1 MAVEV
6 EGLDDLNR
14 QLRKLAKES
23 PRAVERAAFA
33 GGLKIQ
39 GYAQDNVPVER
50 GNLRASAYT
59 QRSSGGLVRG
69 SASGLDPSK
78 NFPDPAATPPLTVEV
93 GFSAKYA
100 IYVHENMEQ
109 TLKGEPRPSGLGT
122 YWNPGGPKFLER
134 AVNENGDEIVD
145 IVEAYL
151 EKAFNQ

>member
-14 QLRKLAKES
+14 QLRALAKES

-39 GYAQDNVPVER
+39 GYAQENVPVEY
-50 GNLRASAYT
+50 GNLQGSAYT
-59 QRSSGGLVRG
+59 QRI
-69 SASGLDPSK
+69 
-78 NFPDPAATPPLTVEV
+78 PLGAEV
-93 GFSAKYA
+93 GFSAEYA

-151 EKAFNQ
+151 EQAFNQ

>member
-1 MAVEV
+1 MAIEV
-6 EGLDDLNR
+6 EGLDDLNS
-14 QLRKLAKES
+14 QLRALAKES

-39 GYAQDNVPVER
+39 GYAQENVPVEY
-50 GNLRASAYT
+50 GPLRASGYT
-59 QRSSGGLVRG
+59 Q
-69 SASGLDPSK
+69 K
-78 NFPDPAATPPLTVEV
+78 IPLGAEV
-93 GFSAKYA
+93 GFSAEYA

-109 TLKGEPRPSGLGT
+109 KLKGEPRPSGLGT

-151 EKAFNQ
+151 EEALSQ

>member
-1 MAVEV
+1 MAIEV

-14 QLRKLAKES
+14 QLRKMAKES

-39 GYAQDNVPVER
+39 GYAQDNVPVEY
-50 GNLRASAYT
+50 GNLQGSAYT
-59 QRSSGGLVRG
+59 QKIKLG
-69 SASGLDPSK
+69 A
-78 NFPDPAATPPLTVEV
+78 EV
-93 GFSAKYA
+93 GFSAEYA
-100 IYVHENMEQ
+100 LFVHENMEQ
-109 TLKGEPRPSGLGT
+109 KLKGDPRPSGLGT

-134 AVNENGDEIVD
+134 AINENSDEIVD

>member
-1 MAVEV
+1 MAIEV
-6 EGLDDLNR
+6 DGLDDLNR
-14 QLRKLAKES
+14 QLRALAKES

-39 GYAQDNVPVER
+39 GYAQKNVPVEY
-50 GNLRASAYT
+50 GNLQGSGYT
-59 QRSSGGLVRG
+59 Q
-69 SASGLDPSK
+69 K
-78 NFPDPAATPPLTVEV
+78 IPLGAEV
-93 GFSAKYA
+93 GFTAEYA

-109 TLKGEPRPSGLGT
+109 TLKGEDRPSGLGQ

-151 EKAFNQ
+151 EEALNQ